1 MAPDEHEMGILRQL
15 HSASI
20 EMCSGQHPPHWSS
33 LHNGDSL
40 LQHGETMLREQCAL
54 DSKTRL
60 RRVMTSEGDES
71 PMRKY
76 VARNIRARL
85 REEKERDEQHQGST
99 DQVEIQQRTINIRK
113 HLGLMSD
120 LRRELQV
127 LKRAA
132 QGEIKTDTPKAPP
145 MPPGESQLID
155 LGVLLKS

>member
-1 MAPDEHEMGILRQL
+1 MDILRQL
-15 HSASI
+15 RRASS
-20 EMCSGQHPPHWSS
+20 EMCSGQRPPRWSS

-40 LQHGETMLREQCAL
+40 LQHGEAMLREQSAFE
-54 DSKTRL
+54 SKTRL
-60 RRVMTSEGDES
+60 RRVMTSEGIES

-99 DQVEIQQRTINIRK
+99 DQAEIQQRSINIRK

-127 LKRAA
+127 LKREATA
-132 QGEIKTDTPKAPP
+132 SDTPKAPP
-145 MPPGESQLID
+145 KLD
-155 LGVLLKS
+155 